1 MSSVNK
7 IFLLGNV
14 GKEPETRA
22 FANGDGVTSFSL
34 ATSDS
39 WKDKASGE
47 LKSVTEWHN
56 VVCYRKLSE
65 IAARIVK
72 QGSKVFVEG
81 KLKTRKWEGKDG
93 VTHYK
98 TEIEANQLL
107 VLDKKTGEVAQSAS
121 DVDVD
126 IPF

>member
-14 GKEPETRA
+14 GTEPDTRA

-47 LKSVTEWHN
+47 LKTITEWHN

-72 QGSKVFVEG
+72 KGSKVFVEG
-81 KLKTRKWEGKDG
+81 KLKTRSWEKDG
-93 VTHYK
+93 VKHYK

-121 DVDVD
+121 DVDSD
-126 IPF
+126 LPF

>member
-22 FANGDGVTSFSL
+22 FANGDGVTSFSV

-47 LKSVTEWHN
+47 LKSQTEWHN

-65 IAARIVK
+65 IASRIVK

-81 KLKTRKWEGKDG
+81 KLKTRKWEKDG

-98 TEIEANQLL
+98 TEIEASQLL

>member
-22 FANGDGVTSFSL
+22 FANGDGVTSFSV

-81 KLKTRKWEGKDG
+81 KLKTRSWEKDG
-93 VTHYK
+93 QKHYK

>member
-7 IFLLGNV
+7 VFLLGNV
-14 GKEPETRA
+14 GKEPETRS

-39 WKDKASGE
+39 WKDKVSGE

-56 VVCYRKLSE
+56 VACYRKLSE
-65 IAARIVK
+65 IASRIVK

-81 KLKTRKWEGKDG
+81 KLKTRSWEKDG
-93 VTHYK
+93 QKHYK
-98 TEIEANQLL
+98 TEIEATQLL
-107 VLDKKTGEVAQSAS
+107 VLDKKTGEVAQSSSGEDDAF
-121 DVDVD
+121 
-126 IPF
+126 PF

>member
-14 GKEPETRA
+14 GTEPDTRA
-22 FANGDGVTSFSL
+22 FPNGDGVTSFSL

-47 LKSVTEWHN
+47 LKTITEWHN

-65 IAARIVK
+65 IASRIIK
-72 QGSKVFVEG
+72 KGSKVFVEG
-81 KLKTRKWEGKDG
+81 KLKTRSWEKDG
-93 VTHYK
+93 VKHYK

-107 VLDKKTGEVAQSAS
+107 VLDKKTGEVAQSSS
-121 DVDVD
+121 DEDL
-126 IPF
+126 PF